1 MSFPDDEKS
10 RGSTSKQRKKTE
22 DLLENRVIP
31 NIYAMRK
38 TLESLAASKP
48 ATPPSTPQKKSKG
61 TKRSKSSSTQQAIDE
76 IMSSIEPFDPNVT
89 RTAGLATKISFFK
102 VPFCC
107 CKKKQTTLI
116 ANQYN

>member
-48 ATPPSTPQKKSKG
+48 ATPPTTPQKKSKG

-76 IMSSIEPFDPNVT
+76 IMSSIEPFDPKVT
-89 RTAGLATKISFFK
+89 RTAGRATKISLFK
-102 VPFCC
+102 VPFCK
-107 CKKKQTTLI
+107 KKKQK
-116 ANQYN
+116 NFD

>member
-1 MSFPDDEKS
+1 MTFPDDEKS

-89 RTAGLATKISFFK
+89 RTAGLDTWISFFK
-102 VPFCC
+102 VPFC
-107 CKKKQTTLI
+107 KKEKLYWLDTLI
-116 ANQYN
+116 T

>member
-1 MSFPDDEKS
+1 MAFPDDEKS

-48 ATPPSTPQKKSKG
+48 ATPPTTPQKKSKG

-89 RTAGLATKISFFK
+89 RTAGLATWISLFK
-102 VPFCC
+102 VPFC
-107 CKKKQTTLI
+107 KKKKEKKL
-116 ANQYN
+116 NN